1 MDVLQLLGQ
10 GFLNCLAPVHLAM
23 LTLGIVIG
31 LLIGVLPGLTLV
43 MGVILAL
50 PFTYKMDVTASIVLL
65 AAMYVSGT
73 YGGAFTAILY
83 RIPGEPIDVPM
94 LWDGYRM
101 ARQGRPAKA
110 LGWTLV
116 AALAGGLIS
125 SAIMVGLTKPLAV
138 FALNFSTP
146 EYFAIVAFG
155 LTSVIALGSGHWATP
170 S

>member
-83 RIPGEPIDVPM
+83 RIPG
-94 LWDGYRM
+94 
-101 ARQGRPAKA
+101 GRSTCRCCGTATGWPAKA
-110 LGWTLV
+110 GRQRH
-116 AALAGGLIS
+116 LAGPWS
-125 SAIMVGLTKPLAV
+125 PLWPA
-138 FALNFSTP
+138 
-146 EYFAIVAFG
+146 
-155 LTSVIALGSGHWATP
+155 GSFPQRSWWD
-170 S
+170 